1 MKKYLI
7 VSLLAALFLAPVSLF
22 AASVDSQIR
31 AVTVYAD
38 RAVVTR
44 MGDAK
49 LTAGIN
55 ELIFENLPAGLL
67 DQSLQVSGSGTVNT
81 TILDVTARQT
91 YLAATPDPRR
101 KELEEQIQALREK
114 DRAVIDRNV
123 VLRSQSNLITKLQN
137 SAVELGTGEK
147 SERPKLEDVKSVLEF
162 GQKQLMELAAQQQEL
177 DNQRADLQSK
187 ISALQNQLNDMRGT
201 GARSVKT
208 VVVRVQASA
217 AGTFKASLNYSVYGA
232 SWTPSYDARVLT
244 GEKAVQL
251 GYFGNVRQSTG
262 EDWNNVALTL
272 STARPSLG
280 GAAPDLGVWDLNVWA
295 EQEYLLRQEAVS
307 MALDE
312 SSKSDRYKSRNI
324 GSMPPSRAK
333 AVAANMAQAAI
344 DFGATSATFKIAV
357 PSSVPSDN
365 TAQKVPVTSAR
376 LNAITEY
383 ATTPKLQQ
391 TAFLSARVMNTTEFP
406 LLAGQMNVFLNGTF
420 VATSR
425 LDTTMPKEKF
435 ELALGADEGIS
446 IEHKRVNKFVE
457 ETGMFSKDHKIT
469 YEYLL
474 TIQNNKQTAER
485 IIVTDHVPVSR
496 NEKIIVKV
504 QTPPVKELK
513 PDDDGKLKWTLNL
526 QPGEKRELKIK
537 FIVEYP
543 EDIKVSGLE

>member
-1 MKKYLI
+1 MKKHLI
-7 VSLLAALFLAPVSLF
+7 VHLLAALILTPFSLF
-22 AASVDSQIR
+22 AASVDSQIS
-31 AVTVYAD
+31 AATVYAD

-55 ELIFENLPAGLL
+55 ELLFENLPAGLL
-67 DQSLQVSGSGTVNT
+67 DQSLQVSGSGSVNT

-101 KELEEQIQALREK
+101 KELKQQIQALREK
-114 DRAVIDRNV
+114 DRAVINRNV
-123 VLRSQSNLITKLQN
+123 VLSSQSNLITALQK
-137 SAVELGTGEK
+137 SAVALGTGEK

-162 GQKQLMELAAQQQEL
+162 GQIQLIALAAAQQEL
-177 DNQRADLQSK
+177 DNQRADLQAE
-187 ISALQNQLNDMRGT
+187 IAALQNQLNALRGT

-208 VVVRVQASA
+208 VVVRVQASE

-244 GEKAVQL
+244 DEKAVQL

-262 EDWNNVALTL
+262 EDWNDVALTL

-280 GAAPDLGVWDLNVWA
+280 GAAPDLGVWNLNVREERTQVHLMNMPSVSDEAKRSDAFMKDTNARSLGKA
-295 EQEYLLRQEAVS
+295 ELRY
-307 MALDE
+307 
-312 SSKSDRYKSRNI
+312 SDT
-324 GSMPPSRAK
+324 
-333 AVAANMAQAAI
+333 AQATV

-357 PSSVPSDN
+357 PSSVASDN
-365 TAQKVPVTSAR
+365 TMQKVPVTSAP

-391 TAFLSARVMNTTEFP
+391 TAFLNARVMNTTEFP

-425 LDTTMPKEKF
+425 LDTTMPKENF
-435 ELALGADEGIS
+435 ELALGADEGITV
-446 IEHKRVNKFVE
+446 EHKRMNKFTA

-469 YEYLL
+469 YEYLI

-485 IIVTDHVPVSR
+485 IIVTDQVPVSR
-496 NEKIIVKV
+496 HEKIVVKV

-513 PDDDGKLKWTLNL
+513 PDDEGKLKWTLNL

-537 FIVEYP
+537 FTVEYP
-543 EDIKVSGLE
+543 EDVKVDGLE

>member
-1 MKKYLI
+1 MKKIKLL
-7 VSLLAALFLAPVSLF
+7 SLLSALFLMPLSLF
-22 AASVDSQIR
+22 SAPVDSQIS

-44 MGDAK
+44 LGEVK

-67 DQSLQVSGSGTVNT
+67 DQSLQVSGSGSVNT

-101 KELEEQIQALREK
+101 KDLEQQIQDLREK

-147 SERPKLEDVKSVLEF
+147 SERPKLDEVKSVLEF

-177 DNQRADLQSK
+177 DNQRADLQAE
-187 ISALQNQLNDMRGT
+187 IAALQNQLNDLRGT
-201 GARSVKT
+201 GARSVKN
-208 VVVRVQASA
+208 VVVRVQASE
-217 AGTFKASLNYSVYGA
+217 AGAFKASLNYTVHGA
-232 SWTPSYDARVLT
+232 SWSPSYDARVLT

-262 EDWNNVALTL
+262 EDWNDVALTL

-280 GAAPDLGVWDLNVWA
+280 GAAPDLGVWNLNIWEPQV
-295 EQEYLLRQEAVS
+295 EYQLRQEA
-307 MALDE
+307 LE
-312 SSKSDRYKSRNI
+312 SAKRTREDSYSYKGAMTPLSVQ
-324 GSMPPSRAK
+324 SSS
-333 AVAANMAQAAI
+333 AQATVES
-344 DFGATSATFKIAV
+344 GTTSATFKIVV

-383 ATTPKLQQ
+383 ATTPKLQT
-391 TAFLSARVMNTTEFP
+391 TAFLSARVINTTDYP
-406 LLAGQMNVFLNGTF
+406 LLNGAMNVFLDGTF

-435 ELALGADEGIS
+435 ELALGADEGIRV
-446 IEHKRVNKFVE
+446 EHKRVNKFAE
-457 ETGMFSKDHKIT
+457 ETGMFSKDNRIT
-469 YEYLL
+469 YEYLI
-474 TIQNNKQTAER
+474 TIENNKQTAER
-485 IIVTDHVPVSR
+485 IIVSDQVPVSR
-496 NEKIIVKV
+496 NEKIVVKV
-504 QTPPVKELK
+504 QTPPLKELK
-513 PDDDGKLKWTLNL
+513 PDDEGKLKWTLNL
-526 QPGEKRELKIK
+526 QPGEKRELTIK
-537 FIVEYP
+537 FTVEYP

>member
-7 VSLLAALFLAPVSLF
+7 VPLLAALILTPFSLF
-22 AASVDSQIR
+22 AAAVDSQIS

-44 MGDAK
+44 MGDTK

-55 ELIFENLPAGLL
+55 ELLFETLPAGLL

-81 TILDVTARQT
+81 IILDVTARQT

-101 KELEEQIQALREK
+101 KELKQQIQALREK

-123 VLRSQSNLITKLQN
+123 VLSSQSNLITALQK
-137 SAVELGTGEK
+137 SAVALGTGEK
-147 SERPKLEDVKSVLEF
+147 SERPKLEDVKNVLEF
-162 GQKQLMELAAQQQEL
+162 GQIQLIALAAAQQEL
-177 DNQRADLQSK
+177 DNQRADLQAE
-187 ISALQNQLNDMRGT
+187 IAALQNQLNALRGT

-208 VVVRVQASA
+208 VVVRVQASE
-217 AGTFKASLNYSVYGA
+217 AGAFKASLDYTVYGA

-244 GEKAVQL
+244 DEKTVQL

-262 EDWNNVALTL
+262 EDWNDVALTL

-280 GAAPDLGVWDLNVWA
+280 GAAPDLGVWNLNV
-295 EQEYLLRQEAVS
+295 VS
-307 MALDE
+307 LQQFKESEHRSKVMAALEDQ
-312 SSKSDRYKSRNI
+312 SFR
-324 GSMPPSRAK
+324 RAPAAQATADM
-333 AVAANMAQAAI
+333 AVATVES
-344 DFGATSATFKIAV
+344 GVTSATFKIAV

-365 TAQKVPVTSAR
+365 TVQKVPVTSAP

-391 TAFLSARVMNTTEFP
+391 TAFLNARVMNTTEFP
-406 LLAGQMNVFLNGTF
+406 LLSGQMNVFLNGTF

-425 LDTTMPKEKF
+425 LDTTMPEENF

-446 IEHKRVNKFVE
+446 VEHKRLNTFTE
-457 ETGMFSKDHKIT
+457 ETGMFSKDHQIT
-469 YEYLL
+469 YEYLI

-485 IIVTDHVPVSR
+485 IIVTDQVPVSR
-496 NEKIIVKV
+496 HEKIVVKV

-513 PDDDGKLKWTLNL
+513 PDDEGKLKWTLNL
-526 QPGEKRELKIK
+526 QPGEKRDLKIK

-543 EDIKVSGLE
+543 NHLEVSGL

>member
-1 MKKYLI
+1 
-7 VSLLAALFLAPVSLF
+7 
-22 AASVDSQIR
+22 
-31 AVTVYAD
+31 
-38 RAVVTR
+38 
-44 MGDAK
+44 
-49 LTAGIN
+49 
-55 ELIFENLPAGLL
+55 
-67 DQSLQVSGSGTVNT
+67 
-81 TILDVTARQT
+81 
-91 YLAATPDPRR
+91 
-101 KELEEQIQALREK
+101 
-114 DRAVIDRNV
+114 
-123 VLRSQSNLITKLQN
+123 
-137 SAVELGTGEK
+137 
-147 SERPKLEDVKSVLEF
+147 
-162 GQKQLMELAAQQQEL
+162 
-177 DNQRADLQSK
+177 
-187 ISALQNQLNDMRGT
+187 
-201 GARSVKT
+201 
-208 VVVRVQASA
+208 
-217 AGTFKASLNYSVYGA
+217 
-232 SWTPSYDARVLT
+232 
-244 GEKAVQL
+244 
-251 GYFGNVRQSTG
+251 
-262 EDWNNVALTL
+262 
-272 STARPSLG
+272 
-280 GAAPDLGVWDLNVWA
+280 
-295 EQEYLLRQEAVS
+295 
-307 MALDE
+307 
-312 SSKSDRYKSRNI
+312 
-324 GSMPPSRAK
+324 MPPSRAK

>member
-1 MKKYLI
+1 M
-7 VSLLAALFLAPVSLF
+7 
-22 AASVDSQIR
+22 DSQIS

-44 MGDAK
+44 TGDIK

-55 ELIFENLPAGLL
+55 ELMFENLPAGLL
-67 DQSLQVSGSGTVNT
+67 DQSLQVSGTGTVNT

-101 KELEEQIQALREK
+101 KDLQEQLDALREK
-114 DRAVIDRNV
+114 DRAVIDRNA
-123 VLRSQSNLITKLQN
+123 VLRGQSNLITKLQN
-137 SAVELGTGEK
+137 SAVALGTGEK
-147 SERPKLEDVKSVLEF
+147 SERPRLDEVKSVLEF
-162 GQKQLMELAAQQQEL
+162 GQKQLMELATQQQDL
-177 DNQRADLQSK
+177 DNQRADLQAE
-187 ISALQNQLNDMRGT
+187 IAALKRQLNDLRGT

-208 VVVRVQASA
+208 VVVRVQAA
-217 AGTFKASLNYSVYGA
+217 DVGTFKASLNYTVHGA

-272 STARPSLG
+272 STAQPSLG
-280 GAAPDLGVWDLNVWA
+280 GAAPELGVWNLDVWVPRPA
-295 EQEYLLRQEAVS
+295 
-307 MALDE
+307 
-312 SSKSDRYKSRNI
+312 
-324 GSMPPSRAK
+324 AK
-333 AVAANMAQAAI
+333 ARNDDDVTLSAFEVSSDKDYGYLKTNSRSATRIGMEIQSGSAQATVES
-344 DFGATSATFKIAV
+344 GATSATFTIAV
-357 PSSVPSDN
+357 PSSVPSNN

-383 ATTPKLQQ
+383 ATTPKLQN
-391 TAFLSARVMNTTEFP
+391 TAFLSARVMNTTDFP
-406 LLAGQMNVFLNGTF
+406 LLSGQMNVFLNGTF

-446 IEHKRVNKFVE
+446 VEHKRLKKFTE
-457 ETGMFSKDHKIT
+457 ETGVFSKDHKIT
-469 YEYLL
+469 YEFLI
-474 TIQNNKQTAER
+474 TIQNNKQTAQR
-485 IIVTDHVPVSR
+485 VIVIDQVPVSR
-496 NEKIIVKV
+496 NEKIVVKV

-513 PDDDGKLKWTLNL
+513 PNDEGELKWTLNL

-537 FIVEYP
+537 FTVEYP
-543 EDIKVSGLE
+543 EDVKVTGLE